1 MKVKN
6 LLASALVLSCA
17 ACTVVPGSNMSRMN
31 SVWFD
36 DTPEDYTPAETE
48 IRYIPINATLL
59 ANMNAPAARQATLSS
74 DLEQQLND
82 YQYRVGP
89 GDVCLQTFACLTD
102 GRAYSAEGVAET
114 DIDGEILPHA
124 LFRQALTTNDTF
136 RAEVLTAVARRFGDY
151 EQLVEDVAL
160 TGFDARLA
168 RVLLRLASPAGR
180 IETTHEALA
189 SETASG
195 RAFVTRRLRAFAQAG
210 LVDQERGR
218 ITVLDRAGLERIAAD
233 D

>member
-1 MKVKN
+1 MNTPRTIQVPAGTV
-6 LLASALVLSCA
+6 LFSAGQDCPGFLRLEAGNIRVTLTAPNGREVVL
-17 ACTVVPGSNMSRMN
+17 
-31 SVWFD
+31 
-36 DTPEDYTPAETE
+36 
-48 IRYIPINATLL
+48 
-59 ANMNAPAARQATLSS
+59 
-74 DLEQQLND
+74 
-82 YQYRVGP
+82 YRVHP